1 MDERS
6 DLYEQIVEEYRAT
19 GSVKQVVK
27 NLNTNTIKVRRVLI
41 TEGLWES
48 ESSRNVGALYYE
60 GKTTKE
66 IARELCMSEK
76 NVQSYLPYSRGAY
89 GGTKSND
96 AERSEEYR
104 KRMKSAA
111 SGQAFIAETKDKEES
126 QSIIYPEEGNIIK
139 FPELDKPHRESP
151 EAKGK
156 VPEQLPSVL
165 KLKMELVAPYYT
177 HRGRLDMEPE
187 EETEFLK
194 LAKAEKGIIRE
205 ALVHGETKL
214 HALHYII
221 QKLFGWQN
229 GHLHH
234 YSLSDKDFD
243 MATNQQNLEEYLK
256 LCGTLFLF
264 PGSELDDRFWDDD
277 YMEGISFKSWLR
289 SKYVYGYRDYSVE
302 NSYMRNLE
310 NIRDFRKRFQ
320 KELKN
325 PRITLEKISEKV
337 VFENSF
343 NEVLEGISVRN
354 LFKSSL
360 PDEYAMTDAM
370 WRGFQDVMIQGVRLE
385 FEELEEQDP
394 KEYKAVLE
402 YMQDLMDLRKNILS
416 IEKMITYGQGKQVR
430 DFYKEDPLKVLW
442 EQRESVRELEW
453 SLDPYLSSGNA
464 KVLPFIEELYYIYD
478 YGDDWCVKITC
489 EDAYT
494 ANANYDQSI
503 IESLEPV
510 NGVIPMPQRVPA
522 NSLQYTDRNGNTV
535 DDELREKLQTVYLK
549 GHPVCVL
556 ADGLNVMD
564 DVGGLY
570 GYQRFLQTIN
580 SKDPGDA
587 DEKESMKEWAK
598 GMGWTG
604 RKTKP
609 ENIL

>member
-1 MDERS
+1 MDERP
-6 DLYEQIVEEYRAT
+6 DLYEQIVDEYMAT
-19 GSVKQVVK
+19 GSVRQVVK

-66 IARELCMSEK
+66 IAQELCMSEK

-89 GGTKSND
+89 GGKRSND

-111 SGQAFIAETKDKEES
+111 EGQAFITETKDKEEP
-126 QSIIYPEEGNIIK
+126 QTIIAPGEGNIIR
-139 FPELDKPHRESP
+139 FPELDKPHRESS
-151 EAKGK
+151 EAKDK
-156 VPEQLPSVL
+156 MPEQLPGVL
-165 KLKMELVAPYYT
+165 KLKLELVAPYYT

-187 EETEFLK
+187 EESEFLRF
-194 LAKAEKGIIRE
+194 AKAEKGIIRE
-205 ALVHGETKL
+205 VLVHGETKL

-243 MATNQQNLEEYLK
+243 MATNRQNLEEYLK

-277 YMEGISFKSWLR
+277 YVEGISFKSWLR
-289 SKYVYGYRDYSVE
+289 SKYVFGYRDYSVE

-310 NIRDFRKRFQ
+310 NIRRFRKRFK
-320 KELKN
+320 KEIAN
-325 PRITLEKISEKV
+325 PRITLQKISEKV
-337 VFENSF
+337 AFENSF

-354 LFKSSL
+354 LFKSAL
-360 PDEYAMTDAM
+360 PGEYVMTDAM
-370 WRGFQDVMIQGVRLE
+370 WRGFQDVMIQGVKLE

-394 KEYKAVLE
+394 KEYKAVLG
-402 YMQDLMDLRKNILS
+402 YMQDLMDLRKNILN
-416 IEKMITYGQGKQVR
+416 IEKMVRYGQGKQVR
-430 DFYKEDPLKVLW
+430 DFYKADPAEVVSK
-442 EQRESVRELEW
+442 QREIVRGLEW
-453 SLDPYLSSGNA
+453 SLEPYLSSGNA
-464 KVLPFIEELYYIYD
+464 KVLPFIDELYYIYD
-478 YGDDWCVKITC
+478 YGDDWCVRITC

-494 ANANYDQSI
+494 ANANYDPSFMD
-503 IESLEPV
+503 SLEPV
-510 NGVIPMPQRVPA
+510 NGVIPLPQRVPWH
-522 NSLQYTDRNGNTV
+522 SLQYTDRNGNKV

-549 GHPVCVL
+549 MQPICVL

-570 GYQRFLQTIN
+570 GYQEFLRTIN
-580 SKDPGDA
+580 SKDPDDA
-587 DEKESMKEWAK
+587 DEKEQMKTWAK